1 MSGQRVHSVFIDL
14 EGDEL
19 AYQYM
24 CREGDTVP
32 PLATFRKSAHVPE
45 LHALSD
51 GLGSALFA
59 RGDRSDARL
68 KDWGGKLYDKLIPI
82 DLADKLQADRRS
94 PSYLVLYIHPSLV
107 WIPWE
112 LLWDGEDFL
121 CIRFR
126 VARQLQK
133 NAGEHRAAEQRLHHD
148 RSGRGALV
156 IFGDVTGLEAS
167 AEKSEI
173 EQALATLY
181 GSKIWFRKAQSA
193 TDLLELLKQDYDIC
207 HFIGHGRYVADAPA
221 ETGWM
226 LADGAALT
234 CRDIES
240 VSSHATFPLL
250 FNALYLSTTERQ
262 KS

>member
-1 MSGQRVHSVFIDL
+1 MSEQLVHSVFIDL

-32 PLATFRKSAHVPE
+32 PLATFRQSVQLSE
-45 LHALSD
+45 LCALSD
-51 GLGSALFA
+51 GLASALFA
-59 RGDRSDARL
+59 RVDRSNARL

-82 DLADKLQADRRS
+82 DLADKLQADRSS
-94 PSYLVLYIHPSLV
+94 PSYLVIYIHPSLV

-133 NAGEHRAAEQRLHHD
+133 NAGEHRAAEHRLHHD

-156 IFGDVTGLEAS
+156 VFGDVTGLEAS

-181 GSKIWFRKAQSA
+181 PSNIWFRKARNAS
-193 TDLLELLKQDYDIC
+193 DLLELLKQDYDIC
-207 HFIGHGRYVADAPA
+207 HFIGHGRYVEHEPA
-221 ETGWM
+221 ETG
-226 LADGAALT
+226 
-234 CRDIES
+234 
-240 VSSHATFPLL
+240 
-250 FNALYLSTTERQ
+250 
-262 KS
+262 